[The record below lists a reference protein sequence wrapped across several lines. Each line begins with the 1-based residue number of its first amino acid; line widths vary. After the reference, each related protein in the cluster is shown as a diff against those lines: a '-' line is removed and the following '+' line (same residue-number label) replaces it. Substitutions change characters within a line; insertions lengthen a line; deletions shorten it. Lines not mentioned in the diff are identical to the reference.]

1 MGDQSNF
8 DKVFSILEANESK
21 DFVQRIFSPEK
32 SPSIK
37 NEDGT
42 SSTHRMA
49 TAEADGV
56 HYVYPTI
63 LRGKDGYLTRREGMD
78 AFDQARVKGE
88 AIAFKTK
95 KEAVWFEKNWKL
107 MWDRNHKADY

>member
-1 MGDQSNF
+1 MADPTDF
-8 DKVFSILEANESK
+8 DRVFEILEANESK

-49 TAEADGV
+49 TAEADGI

-63 LRGKDGYLTRREGMD
+63 LRGDDGYLTRREGMD
-78 AFDQARVKGE
+78 AFDQARVRGE
-88 AIAFKTK
+88 AIEFKTK
-95 KEAVWFEKNWKL
+95 KEAEWFEKNWKL
-107 MWDRNHKADY
+107 MWDKKHKADY